1 MVDAGRA
8 AYHAGHRRPCGDRAL
23 GPAPCP
29 ESPPLKRPVLSLRLK
44 IHLIVGGLATV
55 FVLVV
60 IGLRL
65 HGMRETVREEVVAA
79 NRVASQLLNRTVW
92 MVAARGPGAMVEYL
106 QGMGRVRANDI
117 VLSTIGGEV
126 LYQSP
131 PSPYKAGRNAP
142 DWFSRLIVPPLP
154 VQVLEFPSGG
164 RLTITPDA
172 SRSAIDAWDQLLAI
186 AATALALLLAL
197 HAIVYALVGQT
208 VRPFGKI
215 VAALNRLE
223 AGQLDVQIERLPGQ
237 EAAAIGAAFNR
248 MVEGLRARI
257 EAERRA
263 SVAERELSDRREL
276 ARWID
281 HHLEEERKLIAR
293 ELHDELGQ
301 SVTAIRSLALAVAGR
316 TAGKD
321 ASSEQAARVIAD
333 ESQRLYAAMHG
344 LIPRLAP
351 LVLDAF
357 GLADT
362 LRDLVERTERSQPG
376 VQVGLQVQLDQVQ
389 LDAETALALYR
400 AAQEGLTNALRHGQ
414 ATAIELSLS
423 ADPAGARLRVDD
435 NGSGL
440 PADWQARAGHYGLRW
455 MGERIEGLGGGFA
468 IRNREPGPGVRLDIW
483 VPTGQTQAPAGRAE
497 PGLPAPSPAV
507 PAPAAAQ
514 PPVLNASKEGRA

>member
-1 MVDAGRA
+1 MKLPD
-8 AYHAGHRRPCGDRAL
+8 
-23 GPAPCP
+23 
-29 ESPPLKRPVLSLRLK
+29 LSLRLK

-60 IGLRL
+60 LGLRL

-142 DWFSRLIVPPLP
+142 AWFSGLIVPPLP

-172 SRSAIDAWDQLLAI
+172 SRSALDAWDQLLTLTL
-186 AATALALLLAL
+186 TALALLLAL
-197 HAIVYALVGQT
+197 HAIVFALVGRT
-208 VRPFGKI
+208 VRPFGRI

-263 SVAERELSDRREL
+263 MLAERELSDRREL

-321 ASSEQAARVIAD
+321 AASEQAARVIAD

-362 LRDLVERTERSQPG
+362 LRDLVERTQRSQPA
-376 VQVGLQVQLDQVQ
+376 VRVGLDVQLDQVQ
-389 LDAETALALYR
+389 LDADAALALYR
-400 AAQEGLTNALRHGQ
+400 AAQEGLTNALRHGG
-414 ATAIELSLS
+414 ATVIGLQLR
-423 ADPAGARLRVDD
+423 ADPAGARLAVED
-435 NGSGL
+435 NGRGL
-440 PADWQARAGHYGLRW
+440 PPDWQARAGHYGLRW
-455 MGERIEGLGGGFA
+455 MGERVEGLGGGFA
-468 IRNREPGPGVRLDIW
+468 IRNREPGPGVALEVW
-483 VPTGQTQAPAGRAE
+483 VPAAAPEAPGPGGRPE
-497 PGLPAPSPAV
+497 PSSPAA
-507 PAPAAAQ
+507 APAARELPFHLAQ
-514 PPVLNASKEGRA
+514 EGRA